1 MASINLAGVF
11 PPIPTPFDASG
22 DVACDALLSNLAH
35 LNRSALAG
43 FVVLGSNGEAVHLND
58 SETLQ
63 VIETARVGIPPDRLM
78 IVGTGRLSTGET
90 ALWTRRA
97 AEAGAD
103 AALVLPPYY
112 YRGQM
117 TTEVLVQ
124 HFRAIADEAPI
135 PIILYNMP
143 ACTGIDLGAET
154 VLVLA
159 SHENICGI
167 KDSGGNLA
175 KLAEIRKDA
184 GPNFAVLAGSAG
196 FLLPALAVG
205 ASGGVVAL
213 ANIAPEPC
221 LRIVEAARCGDWKTA
236 REIQLRMIRP
246 NTAVTRG
253 WGVPALKA
261 AMDLLG
267 LFGGEPRAP
276 LLPLSDARKSELRRM
291 LEEADILQP

>member
-1 MASINLAGVF
+1 VANLSLAGIF

-22 DVACDALLSNLAH
+22 DIACDALLSNLAY
-35 LNRSALAG
+35 LSRFALAG

-63 VIETARVGIPPDRLM
+63 VIETARAGIPPDCLM
-78 IVGTGRLSTGET
+78 IVSTGRLSTRDT
-90 ALWTRRA
+90 MLWTQRA

-103 AALVLPPYY
+103 AALILPPYY

-124 HFRAIADEAPI
+124 HFRAIADTAPI
-135 PIILYNMP
+135 PVILYNMP
-143 ACTGIDLGAET
+143 ACTGIDLGAEI
-154 VLVLA
+154 VLLLA
-159 SHENICGI
+159 THENICGI

-175 KLAEIRKDA
+175 KLAEICKDA
-184 GPNFAVLAGSAG
+184 GPSFDVLAGSAS

-205 ASGGVVAL
+205 ASGGVLAL
-213 ANIAPEPC
+213 ANIASEPC
-221 LRIVEAARCGDWKTA
+221 LRIVESAHRGARKEA

-276 LLPLSDARKSELRRM
+276 LLPLSDARKRELRGI
-291 LEEADILQP
+291 LAEANILQS